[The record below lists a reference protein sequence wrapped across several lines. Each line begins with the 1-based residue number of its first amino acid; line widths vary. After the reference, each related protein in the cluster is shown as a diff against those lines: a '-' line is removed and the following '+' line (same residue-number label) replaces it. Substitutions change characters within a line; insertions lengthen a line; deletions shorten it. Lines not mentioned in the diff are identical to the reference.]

1 MLIVQYTNLHQ
12 FQFLVKIS
20 ILRQVSLS
28 YHEIIPLRIESI
40 LEKKSLHK
48 MISKNADN
56 LPFWSQRC
64 ES

>member
-40 LEKKSLHK
+40 LVKKSLHK
-48 MISKNADN
+48 MISKYC
-56 LPFWSQRC
+56 R
-64 ES
+64 